1 MAIAGRIE
9 YEITVDKSGLTKG
22 LNDAK
27 KETKS
32 FAEKLQDAGKTGAK
46 ALGKTV
52 VAGAVAA
59 STAIVK
65 MTKDAIQSYAEFEQ
79 LSGGIEAMFGG
90 MEQGYEQIAKVNEY
104 ASNAWQKLTMSQN
117 EYFESF
123 SSSYPLMK
131 ADIEDENEAIEATN
145 RLLKLNSDLSNTF
158 GYSIEQAS
166 TAVNWALKGS
176 FNYIDNLNL
185 GIKGT
190 QEGFLE
196 AAHSV
201 GYMVDDVK
209 DLKSEDILTILEKY
223 AEKFGVIDRT
233 ANEAL
238 GTIQGSLKMMR
249 ASWSNLMTGIVDDGA
264 DFDKLMENFTT
275 SAGAFGKNILPKI
288 STAVKGIVKIIGTL
302 VPEIIKILPDII
314 AELLPAIV
322 EATNSLILALVENM
336 PALIQTL
343 LDALPAILQGIMQ
356 LFQGIIDNLPMF
368 IEAITQLILGIV
380 QMLLAPE
387 NLKAFL
393 KAGITLGTQLILA
406 IPDIL
411 VALIDAL
418 PDIIDG
424 IVEFLTDP
432 ENLMLIIEGAV
443 KLFMGIVMAVPRILG
458 ALFEAFGKL
467 IGNLWNRLTQL
478 FKDFAGNFGETV
490 SNIFKGAVNGVLWFI
505 EQFLNGPID
514 ILNFFVDAINGVLG
528 AVSGGTAQI
537 GKIPRIQ
544 LPRLASGGIVESAN
558 GGQLILAGEGGQD
571 EWVVPESK
579 MADMIQKINEQGGTG
594 GGITINIQG
603 VFATSDAEQ
612 RAVAEQIYDKL
623 QEINKSRMGAYL

>member
-22 LNDAK
+22 LDDAK
-27 KETKS
+27 KETNKFADALKS
-32 FAEKLQDAGKTGAK
+32 AGATGAKVLGASIVAGATASAVAITKMAGSAINAYADMEQLKGGVETLFKESADAVIENANRAYMTAGISANEYMEQATSFSASLLQSLEGDTVQASKITDMAIQDMADNMNKMGSSMESIQHAYQAFAKQNYTLLDNLKLGYGGTRGEMERLLRDAEKLTGVK
-46 ALGKTV
+46 YDINNLDDV
-52 VAGAVAA
+52 FN
-59 STAIVK
+59 AIH
-65 MTKDAIQSYAEFEQ
+65 AIQVEM
-79 LSGGIEAMFGG
+79 GITGTTAKEAMDTISGSANMLKSAWKNLLVG
-90 MEQGYEQIAKVNEY
+90 M
-104 ASNAWQKLTMSQN
+104 
-117 EYFESF
+117 
-123 SSSYPLMK
+123 
-131 ADIEDENEAIEATN
+131 ADE
-145 RLLKLNSDLSNTF
+145 
-158 GYSIEQAS
+158 
-166 TAVNWALKGS
+166 TADFDGL
-176 FNYIDNLNL
+176 IDNLMTSFNAFAKNIVPRI
-185 GIKGT
+185 GIAIKG
-190 QEGFLE
+190 
-196 AAHSV
+196 
-201 GYMVDDVK
+201 
-209 DLKSEDILTILEKY
+209 
-223 AEKFGVIDRT
+223 
-233 ANEAL
+233 
-238 GTIQGSLKMMR
+238 
-249 ASWSNLMTGIVDDGA
+249 
-264 DFDKLMENFTT
+264 
-275 SAGAFGKNILPKI
+275 
-288 STAVKGIVKIIGTL
+288 AVKAIG
-302 VPEIIKILPDII
+302 
-314 AELLPAIV
+314 ELLPELMKFIPELVSQLLPALV
-322 EATNSLILALVENM
+322 EATNSLIMALVENF
-336 PALIQTL
+336 PT
-343 LDALPAILQGIMQ
+343 ILQALMDSLPMVLQAIMQ
-356 LFQGIIDNLPMF
+356 LIQGIIDNLPMF
-368 IEAITQLILGIV
+368 LEAIVNLVMGIV

-387 NLKAFL
+387 NLKALL
-393 KAGITLGTQLILA
+393 KAGITLFTNLILA

-432 ENLMLIIEGAV
+432 DNLMLIIEGAV

-467 IGNLWNRLTQL
+467 IGNLWNRLVQL

-505 EQFLNGPID
+505 EQFINGPID

-544 LPRLASGGIVESAN
+544 LPRLASGGIVESIN